1 MYYIHKQGFTIKN
14 GKLEKKYNVQ
24 MKKNNEGYNI
34 VGYDNNKIINK
45 SVRFK
50 NKVTTNKNKVKI
62 NKTKTN
68 KVKTNKKKGKPNK
81 KK

>member
-1 MYYIHKQGFTIKN
+1 MYYIHKQGFTFKN

-34 VGYDNNKIINK
+34 IGYDNNKIINK

-68 KVKTNKKKGKPNK
+68 KKKGKPNK

>member
-1 MYYIHKQGFTIKN
+1 MYYIHKQGFTFKN

-50 NKVTTNKNKVKI
+50 NKVKTNKVKT
-62 NKTKTN
+62 NKVKTN
-68 KVKTNKKKGKPNK
+68 KVKTNKKKK
-81 KK
+81 KN

>member
-1 MYYIHKQGFTIKN
+1 MYYIHKQGFTFKN

-50 NKVTTNKNKVKI
+50 NKVTTNKNKVKM
-62 NKTKTN
+62 NKT
-68 KVKTNKKKGKPNK
+68 KTNKKKGKPNK

>member
-1 MYYIHKQGFTIKN
+1 MYYIHKQGFTFKN

-34 VGYDNNKIINK
+34 IGYDNNKIINK

-50 NKVTTNKNKVKI
+50 NKVTTNKNKVKM
-62 NKTKTN
+62 NKT
-68 KVKTNKKKGKPNK
+68 KTNKKKGKPNK

>member
-1 MYYIHKQGFTIKN
+1 MYYIHKQGFTFKN

-50 NKVTTNKNKVKI
+50 NKVKTNKV
-62 NKTKTN
+62 KTN
-68 KVKTNKKKGKPNK
+68 KVKTNKKKK
-81 KK
+81 KN

>member
-1 MYYIHKQGFTIKN
+1 MYYIHKQGFTFKN

-50 NKVTTNKNKVKI
+50 NKVKTNKVKT
-62 NKTKTN
+62 NKVKTNKVKTN
-68 KVKTNKKKGKPNK
+68 KVKTNKKKK
-81 KK
+81 KN